1 MSQTTK
7 SALLERDAEH
17 LIHPVHSGA
26 ATAAGHVWVRG
37 EGARLFDAD
46 GRDYVDA
53 LSGLWNVFIGHGR
66 PELADAAAA
75 QMRQLAYAS
84 GYAGSSN
91 AQAIALAET
100 LAELAYPSIN
110 RFFLTSG
117 GGEST
122 DSSIKTARYFWKVRG
137 KPEKTKVISRIWGYH
152 GVTLA
157 AMCATGMS
165 VYWPMF
171 EPRMPGFRHISSPY
185 PYFYDPP
192 PGKTRGEAAADELE
206 TAILEEGPDTVAMF
220 IAEPVQGAGGV
231 IVPTDDYFPRIREI
245 CDRYDVLLVSDEVI
259 TGFGRTGT
267 MFGLNHWGI
276 EPDIMQFAKAITSGH
291 IPLGGIG
298 LSDRVAATL
307 DEGDPIWMH
316 AYTYSAHPVSCAVA
330 LEKPPHHPR
339 GGTRGDGGGEGGR
352 AHSQPGT
359 GLRRPPERRRG
370 ARQGPD
376 GRRRGGGGPGDA
388 GTLPG
393 VGEGGAAPSEG
404 DRRARGLQPPP
415 RRRVRLRSAGLFD
428 VRRPRPDRRR
438 GRGRPRRGARVGDG
452 VTPPAWNAGFSR
464 HAPAHRSSVVWR
476 NGLERRPP
484 VGTRAGGPQ
493 SA

>member
-1 MSQTTK
+1 MSETSK
-7 SALLERDAEH
+7 AALLERDAEH

-66 PELADAAAA
+66 TELAEAAAR

-245 CDRYDVLLVSDEVI
+245 CDRYEVLLVSDEVI

-316 AYTYSAHPVSCAVA
+316 AYTYSAHPVCCAVA
-330 LEKPPHHPR
+330 LENLRIIREEGLVEMAGEKGAELIRNLEQACGGHPNVGEVR
-339 GGTRGDGGGEGGR
+339 GKGLMAAVEVVADRGTRELFPASEKVGPRLLKAID
-352 AHSQPGT
+352 
-359 GLRRPPERRRG
+359 ER
-370 ARQGPD
+370 
-376 GRRRGGGGPGDA
+376 
-388 GTLPG
+388 G
-393 VGEGGAAPSEG
+393 VFS
-404 DRRARGLQPPP
+404 
-415 RRRVRLRSAGLFD
+415 RLRGD
-428 VRRPRPDRRR
+428 VFVC
-438 GRGRPRRGARVGDG
+438 A
-452 VTPPAWNAGFSR
+452 
-464 HAPAHRSSVVWR
+464 
-476 NGLERRPP
+476 PP
-484 VGTRAGGPQ
+484 VCSTSADLAQIADAVAGALEEVLG
-493 SA
+493 

>member
-1 MSQTTK
+1 MTDTSK
-7 SALLERDAEH
+7 AALLERDAEH
-17 LIHPVHSGA
+17 LIHPIHSGA
-26 ATAAGHVWVRG
+26 ATASGHVWVRG

-53 LSGLWNVFIGHGR
+53 LSGLWNVFLGHSR
-66 PELADAAAA
+66 PELAAAAA
-75 QMRQLAYAS
+75 NQMRELAYAS

-91 AQAIALAET
+91 PQAIALAET
-100 LAELAYPSIN
+100 LAEVAYPSIN

-122 DSSIKTARYFWKVRG
+122 DSSIKTARYYWKVRG
-137 KPEKTKVISRIWGYH
+137 KPDKTKVISRIWGYH

-171 EPRMPGFRHISSPY
+171 EPRIPGFRHISSPY
-185 PYFYDPP
+185 PYFYEPP

-245 CDRYDVLLVSDEVI
+245 CDRYEVLLVSDEVI

-267 MFGLNHWGI
+267 MFGLDHWGI

-291 IPLGGIG
+291 VPLGGIG
-298 LSDRVAATL
+298 LSDRVAETL
-307 DEGDPIWMH
+307 DTGDSVWMH

-330 LEKPPHHPR
+330 LENLRIIREEGLVEMAGEKGAELIRNLEQACGDHPHVGEVRGKGLMAAVEVVADRDTRELFPASAKVGPR
-339 GGTRGDGGGEGGR
+339 LLKAIDERGVFSRLRGDVFVC
-352 AHSQPGT
+352 A
-359 GLRRPPERRRG
+359 
-370 ARQGPD
+370 
-376 GRRRGGGGPGDA
+376 
-388 GTLPG
+388 
-393 VGEGGAAPSEG
+393 
-404 DRRARGLQPPP
+404 
-415 RRRVRLRSAGLFD
+415 
-428 VRRPRPDRRR
+428 
-438 GRGRPRRGARVGDG
+438 
-452 VTPPAWNAGFSR
+452 
-464 HAPAHRSSVVWR
+464 
-476 NGLERRPP
+476 PP
-484 VGTRAGGPQ
+484 VCSTSADLEQIADAVAGALAEVLG
-493 SA
+493 

>member
-1 MSQTTK
+1 MTDTSK
-7 SALLERDAEH
+7 AALLERDAEH
-17 LIHPVHSGA
+17 LIHPIHSGA
-26 ATAAGHVWVRG
+26 ATASGHVWVRG

-53 LSGLWNVFIGHGR
+53 LSGLWNVFLGHSR
-66 PELADAAAA
+66 PELAAAAA
-75 QMRQLAYAS
+75 NQMRELAYAS

-91 AQAIALAET
+91 PQAIALAET
-100 LAELAYPSIN
+100 LAEIAYPSIN

-122 DSSIKTARYFWKVRG
+122 DSSIKTARYYWKVRG
-137 KPEKTKVISRIWGYH
+137 KPDKTKVISRIWGYH

-171 EPRMPGFRHISSPY
+171 EPRIPGFRHISSPY

-220 IAEPVQGAGGV
+220 IAEPIQGAGGV

-245 CDRYDVLLVSDEVI
+245 CDRYEVLLVSDEVI

-267 MFGLNHWGI
+267 MFGLDHWGI

-298 LSDRVAATL
+298 LSDRVAETL
-307 DEGDPIWMH
+307 DAGDSVWMH
-316 AYTYSAHPVSCAVA
+316 AYTYSAHPVCCAVA
-330 LEKPPHHPR
+330 LENLRIIREEGLVEMAGEKGAELIRNLEQACGDHPHVGEVRGKGLMAAVEVVADRDTRELFPASAKVGPR
-339 GGTRGDGGGEGGR
+339 LLKAIDERGVFSRLRGDVFVC
-352 AHSQPGT
+352 A
-359 GLRRPPERRRG
+359 
-370 ARQGPD
+370 
-376 GRRRGGGGPGDA
+376 
-388 GTLPG
+388 
-393 VGEGGAAPSEG
+393 
-404 DRRARGLQPPP
+404 
-415 RRRVRLRSAGLFD
+415 
-428 VRRPRPDRRR
+428 
-438 GRGRPRRGARVGDG
+438 
-452 VTPPAWNAGFSR
+452 
-464 HAPAHRSSVVWR
+464 
-476 NGLERRPP
+476 PP
-484 VGTRAGGPQ
+484 VCSTSADLEQIADAVAGALAEVLG
-493 SA
+493 